1 MGSLQSV
8 GIDIDSIIECLC
20 VRALQVLVQFD
31 TCPVFC
37 LFFLL
42 VQAMEWDLLVLF
54 WWLHGSFSLF
64 WLSFYVGTRNCS
76 YIFVYSLFFF
86 WVCAW
91 VWMCMHA
98 NMHCVLLCVYAS
110 SEISSTCRVLTHRAS
125 RTGTMFLFAYFF
137 FSPGGCLSNPERT
150 NAELSFPWHAHR
162 VWHPIC
168 TDGHCGLSHT
178 LFRSFVAFDC
188 GQETGKQKVIKLVF
202 LRRVS
207 FVETYPS
214 VH

>member
-1 MGSLQSV
+1 MDVWPVQNASCRSRRRLPLAEMNLTLRWIPKIVVRCASGSFGFGMGSLQSV

-125 RTGTMFLFAYFF
+125 RTGTMFLFAFF
-137 FSPGGCLSNPERT
+137 FLSGG
-150 NAELSFPWHAHR
+150 
-162 VWHPIC
+162 
-168 TDGHCGLSHT
+168 
-178 LFRSFVAFDC
+178 
-188 GQETGKQKVIKLVF
+188 
-202 LRRVS
+202 VS
-207 FVETYPS
+207 FESRT
-214 VH
+214 HQRGA